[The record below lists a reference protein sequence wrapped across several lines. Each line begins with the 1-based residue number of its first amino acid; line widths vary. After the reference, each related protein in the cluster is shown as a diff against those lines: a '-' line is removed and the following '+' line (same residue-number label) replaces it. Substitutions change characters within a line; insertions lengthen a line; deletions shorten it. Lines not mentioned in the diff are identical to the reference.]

1 MERELI
7 FSAVIEELVYRS
19 PDRRFSVVRA
29 TREDT
34 AHEASVVIVG
44 ELSDLG
50 PGESVRVRGRF
61 ERHASYGMRFRVES
75 FAPVTP
81 HTENGIARY
90 LGSGLIPGVGAALA
104 QRLVGRFGDK
114 TLDVITKQSARL
126 REVPGIGAQRAQAI
140 AEAVRARQAEAELM
154 SFLQGLGVGPGTA
167 RRIQQKY
174 GARAPQIVRENPY
187 VVAEHVAGIGF
198 RTADGM
204 AQALGYAPDDPR
216 RAAGAVLHLLSKA
229 ADEGH
234 SFLRESELLA
244 QAAALSVPADRMRTA
259 ILELDA
265 KEHVVRDGEAVY
277 APALLQAEQVVAA
290 RLLVLARR
298 GGAPLE
304 ASAELEAKLKG
315 PLAEFSADQR
325 RAVRMSLES
334 ALLVLTGGPGTGK
347 TTTVRAIVNA
357 HRALERKVLLCAP
370 TGRAAKRLKDAT
382 GQDAQTLHRLLEWN
396 PRTNQFAREPG
407 SPLDADLVLCDEA
420 SMLDVQLARRLLE
433 ALPPKASLVLVGD
446 PDQLPPV
453 GAGPVLRELLQSG
466 VAPTLRLTE
475 VFRQAQTSQIVRAAH
490 QVLHGK
496 QPTPSA
502 AGSREHGDL
511 HLIRAVEP
519 QAITELL
526 VTSLRRMQDAF
537 GLDPRRDVQ
546 VLSPMRRGPLGTEA
560 LNLLLQEALN
570 PAPAA
575 QPEGMKFRPG
585 DKVMQLK
592 NDYDREVWNGDLGEV
607 SRVDAGIVFVDMGD
621 RAVSYEPE
629 AQSALALSYASTVH
643 KVQGS
648 EFPAVVIVLHSSHF
662 MMLSRPLLYTALT
675 RAKRLAV
682 ILGDPRAL
690 ARAVSNVETRKLNS
704 RLALRLA
711 PRQPS

>member
-1 MERELI
+1 MERELV

-50 PGESVRVRGRF
+50 PGETVRVRGRF
-61 ERHASYGMRFRVES
+61 ERHAAYGMRFHAES

-81 HTENGIARY
+81 HTESGIARY

-104 QRLVGRFGDK
+104 QRLVAKFGDK

-126 REVPGIGAQRAQAI
+126 REVSGIGAQRAQAI
-140 AEAVRARQAEAELM
+140 AEAVRARQAEAELL

-167 RRIQQKY
+167 RRIQHKF
-174 GARAPQIVRENPY
+174 GARAPQVVRENPY
-187 VVAEHVAGIGF
+187 LVAEQVAGIGF

-204 AQALGYAPDDPR
+204 ARALGYAADDPR

-244 QAAALSVPADRMRTA
+244 QADALSVPAERIRTA

-265 KEHVVRDGEAVY
+265 KEHVVRDGDAVY

-290 RLLVLARR
+290 RLVRLARR
-298 GGAPLE
+298 ATAPLQ
-304 ASAELEAKLKG
+304 AAELEAT
-315 PLAEFSADQR
+315 LAARLTEFSDDQR

-334 ALLVLTGGPGTGK
+334 GLLVLTGGPGTGK
-347 TTTVRAIVNA
+347 TTTVRAIVTT

-420 SMLDVQLARRLLE
+420 SMLDVQLAQRLLE

-453 GAGPVLRELLQSG
+453 GAGPVLRELLQSA

-490 QVLHGK
+490 QILHGE

-511 HLIRAVEP
+511 HVIRAAEP

-526 VTSLRRMQDAF
+526 VTSLRRMHDAF

-546 VLSPMRRGPLGTEA
+546 VLTPMRRGPLGTEA
-560 LNLLLQEALN
+560 LNLLLQDALN
-570 PAPAA
+570 PKPAA
-575 QPEGMKFRPG
+575 QPEGMKYRPG

-607 SRVDAGIVFVDMGD
+607 QRVDAGIVFVEMGE

-629 AQSALALSYASTVH
+629 AQSALTLSYASTVH

-690 ARAVSNVETRKLNS
+690 ARAVANIETRKLNS
-704 RLALRLA
+704 GLAARLA
-711 PRQPS
+711 PHRAH

>member
-187 VVAEHVAGIGF
+187 IVAEHVAGIGF

-298 GGAPLE
+298 GGTPLE
-304 ASAELEAKLKG
+304 ASAELEAKLEG

-382 GQDAQTLHRLLEWN
+382 
-396 PRTNQFAREPG
+396 
-407 SPLDADLVLCDEA
+407 
-420 SMLDVQLARRLLE
+420 
-433 ALPPKASLVLVGD
+433 
-446 PDQLPPV
+446 
-453 GAGPVLRELLQSG
+453 
-466 VAPTLRLTE
+466 
-475 VFRQAQTSQIVRAAH
+475 
-490 QVLHGK
+490 
-496 QPTPSA
+496 
-502 AGSREHGDL
+502 
-511 HLIRAVEP
+511 
-519 QAITELL
+519 
-526 VTSLRRMQDAF
+526 
-537 GLDPRRDVQ
+537 
-546 VLSPMRRGPLGTEA
+546 
-560 LNLLLQEALN
+560 
-570 PAPAA
+570 
-575 QPEGMKFRPG
+575 
-585 DKVMQLK
+585 
-592 NDYDREVWNGDLGEV
+592 
-607 SRVDAGIVFVDMGD
+607 
-621 RAVSYEPE
+621 
-629 AQSALALSYASTVH
+629 
-643 KVQGS
+643 
-648 EFPAVVIVLHSSHF
+648 
-662 MMLSRPLLYTALT
+662 
-675 RAKRLAV
+675 
-682 ILGDPRAL
+682 
-690 ARAVSNVETRKLNS
+690 
-704 RLALRLA
+704 
-711 PRQPS
+711 

>member
-81 HTENGIARY
+81 HTESGIARY

-174 GARAPQIVRENPY
+174 GVRAPQIVRENPY
-187 VVAEHVAGIGF
+187 LVAEHVAGIGF

-204 AQALGYAPDDPR
+204 AQALGYARDDPR
-216 RAAGAVLHLLSKA
+216 RAAGAVLHLLGKA

-234 SFLRESELLA
+234 SFLGESELLA
-244 QAAALSVPADRMRTA
+244 QADALSVPADRMRTA

-265 KEHVVRDGEAVY
+265 KEQIVRDGEAVY
-277 APALLQAEQVVAA
+277 APALLRAEQVVAA

-304 ASAELEAKLKG
+304 AAAALEAKLEG

-347 TTTVRAIVNA
+347 TTTVRAIVDA
-357 HRALERKVLLCAP
+357 HRALKRKVLLCAP

-396 PRTNQFAREPG
+396 PRTNLFAREPG

-490 QVLHGK
+490 QILHGA
-496 QPTPSA
+496 QPTASA

-511 HLIRAVEP
+511 HLIRAADP

-560 LNLLLQEALN
+560 LNLLLQDALN
-570 PAPAA
+570 PAAAA

-607 SRVDAGIVFVDMGD
+607 SRIDAGIVFVDMGD

-629 AQSALALSYASTVH
+629 AQSALTLSYASTVH

-682 ILGDPRAL
+682 IIGDPRAL
-690 ARAVSNVETRKLNS
+690 ARAVSNIETRKLNS
-704 RLALRLA
+704 RLAARLA
-711 PRQPS
+711 PRS